1 MGPVPLKN
9 IGVILGFYW
18 GYIGVYIRV
27 ILGLYWGCIEVMYHS
42 WFGVS
47 ASISEFL
54 LGFRIWRVG
63 LGFRLSG
70 LGQDLSLRV

>member
-1 MGPVPLKN
+1 MGF
-9 IGVILGFYW
+9 ILGLYW
-18 GYIGVYIRV
+18 GYIGV
-27 ILGLYWGCIEVMYHS
+27 ILGLYTTRGV
-42 WFGVS
+42 GVS